1 MNPVKGN
8 TALALLALAFSAAP
22 NAIHAQGS
30 KVGTVIVAHGADA
43 AWNAQVEAVAAA
55 ARTGGPVAVSF
66 LMGPGAKTT
75 RFQDVVRTLAGSGV
89 REIIVVPLLISSHS
103 GHYEQIRYLT
113 GGRDDLDEVMMHH
126 LHMGGLERANVSI
139 PVRLA
144 RAIDDSPDVAR
155 ILAER
160 SLNLATAPATQALF
174 IIGHGPNSSED
185 NAAWMGNLRAIA
197 DSVGRITGFRDVKIG
212 LVQDDAPAAVRR
224 EAVLRVRELI
234 ELQHAA
240 TKQDVVVVPVLISKG
255 VVSTQKLPK
264 DLEGLPIAYTPEGL
278 LPSPLLARW
287 VEQRVA
293 ETAAREAA
301 AR

>member
-1 MNPVKGN
+1 MRPNRHA
-8 TALALLALAFSAAP
+8 ALALVAAAFSVAP
-22 NAIHAQGS
+22 HAMHAQDRS
-30 KVGTVIVAHGADA
+30 VGTVIIAHGADA
-43 AWNAQVEAVAAA
+43 AWNAQVETVAAA

-66 LMGPGAKTT
+66 LMGPGAKAA
-75 RFQDVVRTLAGSGV
+75 RFQDVVRRLVDSGV
-89 REIIVVPLLISSHS
+89 SEIVVVPLLISSHS

-113 GGRDDLDEVMMHH
+113 GGRDDLDATMMHH

-160 SLNLATAPATQALF
+160 SLALATTPATQALF

-185 NAAWMGNLRAIA
+185 NAAWMANLRSIA
-197 DSVGRITGFRDVKIG
+197 DSVSRITGFRDVKIG

-234 ELQHAA
+234 QLQHAA
-240 TKQDVVVVPVLISKG
+240 TKQDVVVVPVLVSKG
-255 VVSTQKLPK
+255 LVSTQKLPK
-264 DLEGLPIAYTPEGL
+264 DLHGLPIAYTPEGL

-287 VEQRVA
+287 IEHRVL
-293 ETAAREAA
+293 ETARGKAA
-301 AR
+301 LR